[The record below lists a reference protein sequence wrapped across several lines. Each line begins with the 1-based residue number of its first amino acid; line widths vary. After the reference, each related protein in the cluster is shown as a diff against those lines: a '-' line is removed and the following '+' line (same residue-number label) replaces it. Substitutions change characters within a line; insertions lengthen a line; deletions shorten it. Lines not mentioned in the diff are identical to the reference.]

1 MADHDLIRLRRP
13 KQGNFA
19 LVLDGH
25 PHTTVRRSPSTRNS
39 SNPKASNYRALGRLI
54 GLCRPSG
61 LKFANLFAVRCS
73 STPLYSFAPEIITAR
88 STVRVELQ
96 SESHFKRHMRVIPE
110 GKIIPVGLTDGGSS
124 AHLLPRH
131 VRPTYCAVQRFLRLT
146 RCFLALA
153 ASQDGENPCWLY
165 R

>member
-1 MADHDLIRLRRP
+1 MADLIRLRRP

-25 PHTTVRRSPSTRNS
+25 PHTTVKRSPSTRNP
-39 SNPKASNYRALGRLI
+39 SNPKASKTTLGRLI

-88 STVRVELQ
+88 STVRVELR
-96 SESHFKRHMRVIPE
+96 SESHFKPYMHVIPE
-110 GKIIPVGLTDGGSS
+110 GKFIPVGLADGGST

-131 VRPTYCAVQRFLRLT
+131 VRPRHCAVQRFLRLA
-146 RCFLALA
+146 RCCLVSA
-153 ASQDGENPCWLY
+153 ASQDGENPHGLNC
-165 R
+165 